1 MAEDEIVVYYGET
14 TKVIGKFE
22 AGSRG
27 LDVLEVV
34 ETMTTEKGSVVFC
47 ANGRAVT
54 KGSRNLVAGSY
65 RFDAAPAPT
74 PAPTPENS
82 GGDEFWEA
90 LKVILL
96 GPAWPTTTE
105 VWTGIKR
112 FNSMMS
118 GGFKECPGSYVASVT
133 FGACWLAFL
142 VAVAVVPFFYL
153 DLWITS
159 LTGGPIST
167 VSTSMVRAFPS
178 LIVYYL
184 HLGLISLMS
193 NSCEWGLDKHA
204 APPFGRFLVH
214 FAFVGLLVGYYVV
227 IRWPIISARVI
238 GYLLID
244 VLILAVWEWAMVRSW
259 PPFAPRAKTSW
270 EGIS

>member
-65 RFDAAPAPT
+65 RFDPAPAPT

-118 GGFKECPGSYVASVT
+118 GGFKGTSRTCNDDTSRPLLKDQE
-133 FGACWLAFL
+133 
-142 VAVAVVPFFYL
+142 L
-153 DLWITS
+153 DQHSHVEYGKPL
-159 LTGGPIST
+159 
-167 VSTSMVRAFPS
+167 
-178 LIVYYL
+178 
-184 HLGLISLMS
+184 
-193 NSCEWGLDKHA
+193 
-204 APPFGRFLVH
+204 
-214 FAFVGLLVGYYVV
+214 
-227 IRWPIISARVI
+227 
-238 GYLLID
+238 
-244 VLILAVWEWAMVRSW
+244 
-259 PPFAPRAKTSW
+259 
-270 EGIS
+270 